1 MYKSV
6 LIETIKSFSRQ
17 EIKEFGLFIQ
27 SPFFN
32 TNQSVIKLYEQ
43 IKKHYPEFDQI
54 QLDKKLLFEKAF
66 GLVKYNDSF
75 MRMTVYRLME
85 LTKEFLISRNLK
97 RNHFLKETLL
107 LDELNIRELN
117 NLMIKC
123 VYDLDKKV
131 EKQKAKEAETYF
143 VKFRLEYY
151 KNEVKARDTK
161 MISHRD
167 NLDKDLML
175 EQKSLNTFF
184 FISSLKF
191 FHYFLNQKN
200 YVINTEGYP
209 DFMDNILEYL
219 KLNDEYLNVD
229 ALKVYYLLVQMLLN
243 KDDKH
248 FFELKQILFED
259 KDNLSHVD
267 KYNIIAV
274 LRNYGWQK
282 YNEGKKEFI
291 ESVFDILKYSIKKNL
306 LTFSPES
313 KYINEARFTHIAWTG
328 LKAKDFKWVE
338 EFLKK
343 YITKIEPGKR
353 QYVMAFNAA
362 RLEFEKGNFSEALE
376 HLGKSGA
383 IKNVFYKASIKQ
395 LTLMIYYELNWLIP
409 AADMLDAFR
418 HFIRTDKLLPEIY
431 KTQYNSFINYF
442 SRLLKLNDKTGN
454 NIYELNGLISE
465 LKSTSQ
471 IWLLNKVRD
480 LEKSQFKVKS

>member
-151 KNEVKARDTK
+151 KNEVK
-161 MISHRD
+161 
-167 NLDKDLML
+167 
-175 EQKSLNTFF
+175 
-184 FISSLKF
+184 
-191 FHYFLNQKN
+191 
-200 YVINTEGYP
+200 
-209 DFMDNILEYL
+209 
-219 KLNDEYLNVD
+219 
-229 ALKVYYLLVQMLLN
+229 
-243 KDDKH
+243 
-248 FFELKQILFED
+248 
-259 KDNLSHVD
+259 
-267 KYNIIAV
+267 
-274 LRNYGWQK
+274 
-282 YNEGKKEFI
+282 
-291 ESVFDILKYSIKKNL
+291 
-306 LTFSPES
+306 
-313 KYINEARFTHIAWTG
+313 
-328 LKAKDFKWVE
+328 
-338 EFLKK
+338 
-343 YITKIEPGKR
+343 
-353 QYVMAFNAA
+353 
-362 RLEFEKGNFSEALE
+362 
-376 HLGKSGA
+376 
-383 IKNVFYKASIKQ
+383 
-395 LTLMIYYELNWLIP
+395 
-409 AADMLDAFR
+409 
-418 HFIRTDKLLPEIY
+418 
-431 KTQYNSFINYF
+431 
-442 SRLLKLNDKTGN
+442 N
-454 NIYELNGLISE
+454 N
-465 LKSTSQ
+465 
-471 IWLLNKVRD
+471 
-480 LEKSQFKVKS
+480 